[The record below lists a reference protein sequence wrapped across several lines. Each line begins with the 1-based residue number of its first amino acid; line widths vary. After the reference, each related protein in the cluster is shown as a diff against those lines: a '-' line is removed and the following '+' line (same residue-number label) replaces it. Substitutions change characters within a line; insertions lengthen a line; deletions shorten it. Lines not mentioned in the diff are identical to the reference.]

1 MEHFLCFGGC
11 EGVFRGFLVI
21 LPFEVLLSGVAC
33 ICFIYYK
40 LDVVE
45 IMHMLIPML

>member
-1 MEHFLCFGGC
+1 MEHFGCFGGC
-11 EGVFRGFLVI
+11 DGVFRGVLVFLA
-21 LPFEVLLSGVAC
+21 FEVLLSGVAC

-45 IMHMLIPML
+45 IMYMFMPML